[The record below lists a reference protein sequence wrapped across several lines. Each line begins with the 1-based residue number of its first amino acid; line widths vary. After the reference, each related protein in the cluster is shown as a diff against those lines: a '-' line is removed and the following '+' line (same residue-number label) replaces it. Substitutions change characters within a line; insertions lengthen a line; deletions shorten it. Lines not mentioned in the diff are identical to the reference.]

1 MGLRLRR
8 KVGVLIMLLME
19 LFRLVLDVTM
29 IHGWETCGPY
39 EDAHLLVLEE
49 ADDEAYCGG

>member
-1 MGLRLRR
+1 
-8 KVGVLIMLLME
+8 MLLME

>member
-19 LFRLVLDVTM
+19 LFRLVLDVT
-29 IHGWETCGPY
+29 ITYGRESCSPY
-39 EDAHLLVLEE
+39 EDLHLLREVEVGDG
-49 ADDEAYCGG
+49 AC